1 MKLPKSMTSVALAAM
16 VAIALVGLAALATN
30 TVKVSAHV
38 QPVQQDCLA
47 ETGTIGDPH
56 AAVTPTFTSIGQTSA
71 TVNWIDNCN
80 DEDSFAVFLGG
91 VSQGNLSANTTS
103 ANLTGLTCATQY
115 TVYVRAT
122 KTAGI
127 NIYTS
132 DSLSAQFTTAACGT
146 LDPVCIGAAPSIA
159 AAYLKDQGIKSGST
173 LYKNIISLIA
183 HDMNAGE
190 FDEWDLCDED
200 DWAGY
205 IAEVN
210 AQTAH
215 WVANAPSKK

>member
-132 DSLSAQFTTAACGT
+132 DSLSAQFTTAACG
-146 LDPVCIGAAPSIA
+146 DPPVVCEEPAAPAIA
-159 AAYLKDQGIKSGST
+159 AAYLKELGVKSGSK
-173 LYKNIISLIA
+173 LFKNVVSLVA
-183 HDMNAGE
+183 HEMGPDTE
-190 FDEWDLCDED
+190 FQGSNRCDND
-200 DWAGY
+200 YVSKVQDF
-205 IAEVN
+205 VD
-210 AQTAH
+210 
-215 WVANAPSKK
+215 ANQSVSK